1 MSYDVERNIDAIEVE
16 VFSNRILAI
25 IEEMGA
31 KLVRSSFPQIL
42 KNAKIVQWHFLM
54 EKVGRSD
61 RQRIFQFI

>member
-1 MSYDVERNIDAIEVE
+1 MSNDVERNIDAIEVE

-31 KLVRSSFPQIL
+31 KVRFDLVFFPQIL

-54 EKVGRSD
+54 EKGVGRSD
-61 RQRIFQFI
+61 E